1 MRFLAKKSPLG
12 LGLGLASSATLL
24 ANQDM
29 LNVYLYVHKN
39 LGTAARAHCAGLTF
53 LIGQVCSQV
62 WCRPYRRTTRG
73 HQVSEVEV

>member
-1 MRFLAKKSPLG
+1 MRFLAKKSP